1 MKIKTY
7 LLLIIIPLG
16 YLNAQ
21 GWETPI
27 IEGYGEVKNFE
38 NTEIQPNP
46 SVDYKLLFDIKN
58 ETEKSGINK
67 GLWVIARTLNMLS
80 LGKVPS
86 RNIKIVAS
94 IHGDASFLTLNNKAY
109 QKKFGKPNPNLEI
122 IDKLIANG
130 VNLFVCSQAIASRNI
145 DHKSINE
152 KVTPA
157 LSGLSVLATYQLGG
171 YVYMP
176 Y

>member
-27 IEGYGEVKNFE
+27 IDGYGEVKYFE
-38 NTEIQPNP
+38 KAEIKPNS

-94 IHGDASFLTLNNKAY
+94 IHGDASFLTLNNEAY
-109 QKKFGKPNPNLEI
+109 QKKGI
-122 IDKLIANG
+122 
-130 VNLFVCSQAIASRNI
+130 
-145 DHKSINE
+145 
-152 KVTPA
+152 T
-157 LSGLSVLATYQLGG
+157 LSVSLFPNTHFCTSLYFLLNKYPAIKRSK
-171 YVYMP
+171 P
-176 Y
+176 EK